1 MERRLEPLFD
11 LDNSGGRRLV
21 APLPANKLLSN
32 DGERAQI
39 NAWNDETVK
48 TPNLFSVFLVG
59 RETCVS
65 RD

>member
-39 NAWNDETVK
+39 NA
-48 TPNLFSVFLVG
+48 
-59 RETCVS
+59 
-65 RD
+65 